1 MPQAAL
7 TAAGEGVRAKSW
19 ARQRL
24 MGGGGGPPP
33 EPLASR
39 LARLESDNEDLKR
52 RVSRLEAQAAPA
64 GDWQQGGAGG
74 GWGVGASGAASGP
87 AGAAR
92 PDGPGAGQQGLGT
105 PLVSDARGSAYT
117 ASVGGPR
124 APSSPVAG
132 GGSAFGAAGA
142 TGLAPQAQPSPS
154 LRQGLGA
161 GRPAGSAWSGG
172 AAQHGVERSER
183 ASGAAAGGAEAG
195 GLQQRVQQQWLVEQ
209 VHNVMADPRSTAAAG
224 ATEDI
229 SADAAN
235 QVRGPGVMLGGAR
248 RGRCE
253 LWGHSLCVAAGDC
266 CLLWAPPEG

>member
-7 TAAGEGVRAKSW
+7 TAAGDGVRAKTW

-24 MGGGGGPPP
+24 MGGGGGGPPP

-64 GDWQQGGAGG
+64 GDWQAGGWAGGADT
-74 GWGVGASGAASGP
+74 GP
-87 AGAAR
+87 DSTLPKG
-92 PDGPGAGQQGLGT
+92 PDAGQQGLGT

-117 ASVGGPR
+117 ASVGDPR
-124 APSSPVAG
+124 APSSPAG
-132 GGSAFGAAGA
+132 GGGIAFVVAGA
-142 TGLAPQAQPSPS
+142 TGQAPQAQPSSS

-172 AAQHGVERSER
+172 AAPHREERSER
-183 ASGAAAGGAEAG
+183 ASRAAAGGAEVRG
-195 GLQQRVQQQWLVEQ
+195 VQQRVQQQWLVEQ

-235 QVRGPGVMLGGAR
+235 QVRGCGVMRGGGR